1 MDRLEEIAKNL
12 DSKDKLSKFREKFIL
27 PEDKIY
33 LDGNSL
39 GVLAKDII
47 EGINHTIKEA
57 VSYTHLRAHETG

>member
-1 MDRLEEIAKNL
+1 MDRLKEIAKNL

-47 EGINHTIKEA
+47 DEINHTIKDCLL
-57 VSYTHLRAHETG
+57 YTSDAADED